1 MAQLILLAVLL
12 ISPPQEGEVAGEA
25 ELLEQSRS
33 QAEYY
38 IRNVRDRSN
47 TAENLWA
54 LSALW
59 GSNGEIKA
67 YISRNLGASGEDDGL
82 LEMFTDTTRTY
93 GELLRE
99 AAFQLESPQL
109 LMGYLLDE
117 QDSLRQRKA
126 FDEFNFS
133 EEDTNIRYETLL
145 DHMLRGEQ
153 INVEILPANQIGLP
167 HFLLFY
173 YSSVRNI
180 LPEEY
185 IRRIADI
192 PFRQNGNAAN
202 LTRILRGLTIFQAQY
217 FTDQY
222 SRTLDY
228 YNQLSQ
234 DERLPNSKFKFN
246 IYRFVVYSM
255 YQIGYPDR
263 SLDIVRNFTLPL
275 SHYLGRRSLQL
286 TINLTRAIY
295 LYEIGKIEAA
305 QEVYHQVLAEA
316 EERNIL
322 EAYLSVLFNNLA
334 VTYVNMGNY
343 DQYLNLQ
350 FRALEIADSTGQ
362 YDNQF
367 TILKNL
373 FVYYRDNQ
381 DAESALL
388 YIDRARQ
395 LAQSENRPDDLAEL
409 NLLTGTFYKNMEQD
423 YTRAEEYFAK
433 AEEQLS
439 AENNYASYE
448 QLKFEQADLRERQ
461 GANGRALEIYDH
473 IIEAAEENNNRQNII
488 ESHIKKARLHLS
500 QGNHRAAGQ
509 AIEFYK
515 QEDLNTLRF
524 DQLVQARS
532 AEAEHLL
539 QTGNPS
545 EAYRILD
552 PLVGQIMEWARG
564 STDLQSGFWNV
575 EPEFLEAFRLTANL
589 LIDTGRTAEAL
600 QILDQLKSI
609 NDASLYQ
616 NPLVRSS
623 ILTETELSQYKRLT
637 DQLNRLRRQL
647 LASDEENRGQLR
659 QRIDE
664 LTAQKRVFDRKLSS
678 ETDFTPL
685 PVSRVQAGLN
695 ARERVLHVTEL
706 DDRYYIATISRTDID
721 FRTVPL
727 DSVNRDL
734 FETAVRQVASQN
746 TNLDL
751 LHRIY
756 GLLGMEKLPGR
767 VNRITVIPD
776 SYLYQLP
783 LGILPVRDPE
793 QTYSYGDTRYLVEEM
808 EVRYLTSLN
817 DYRQE
822 DHPPGSHTVDFAG
835 YGISTFEEYAD
846 EGLVP
851 LPFARREVRNI
862 RSSLGNLK
870 VRDTHFGPD
879 LTEEVFKSTAPSAR
893 IIHLATHSQ
902 VSEQDPLFSRIYMSH
917 GGEAEQE
924 QFPGQVFAYE
934 LFELDLSSELIMLN
948 SCESGSGRYLQ
959 GSGVMGFSRALR
971 YAGARSLL
979 LNLWSVNDMMAS
991 EFAEEFYRAAN
1002 TGKSKSEALRSAK
1015 LHFLKTKNADPH
1027 FWGPYMLIGD
1037 NEPLVKP
1044 YETWNRIVAGTFMI
1058 YFLLFVGGSL
1068 YYRGNI
1074 YRGEGGK
1081 GDERAS

>member
-1 MAQLILLAVLL
+1 MAHLILLAVFLV
-12 ISPPQEGEVAGEA
+12 SPPQEQEVAGEA
-25 ELLEQSRS
+25 ELLEQSRE

-38 IRNVRDRSN
+38 IRNVRDRAN
-47 TAENLWA
+47 TPENLWA

-59 GSNGEIKA
+59 ESNGEIRA
-67 YISRNLGASGEDDGL
+67 YISRAVGGGDENGL
-82 LEMFTDTTRTY
+82 LEIFTDTTRTY
-93 GELLRE
+93 GGLLRE
-99 AAFQLESPQL
+99 AAFRLESPQL

-117 QDSLRQRKA
+117 KDSLRRRNTFEA
-126 FDEFNFS
+126 FNFR
-133 EEDTNIRYETLL
+133 EEEESGIRYETLL
-145 DHMLRGEQ
+145 DHMLRGKRIDE
-153 INVEILPANQIGLP
+153 EILPADQIGLP
-167 HFLLFY
+167 HFFLFY
-173 YSSVRNI
+173 YSRGRSI
-180 LPEEY
+180 MPEEY
-185 IRRIADI
+185 ITRIAEI
-192 PFRQNGNAAN
+192 PVRNNGTSTQ
-202 LTRILRGLTIFQAQY
+202 LTGILSRLPVFQAQY

-222 SRTLDY
+222 ARTLEN
-228 YNQLSQ
+228 YNLLSR
-234 DERLPNSKFKFN
+234 DERLPNSRFKFDL
-246 IYRFVVYSM
+246 YRFLVYSM

-263 SLDIVRNFTLPL
+263 SLEIVRNFTLPL
-275 SHYLGRRSLQL
+275 SHYLERRSLQL

-305 QEVYHQVLAEA
+305 QEVYQEVLAEA

-362 YDNQF
+362 YAHQF

-388 YIDRARQ
+388 YIDRARE

-409 NLLTGTFYKNMEQD
+409 NLLTGTFYKNMQQD
-423 YTRAEEYFAK
+423 YERAETYFAR
-433 AEEQLS
+433 ADDQLS
-439 AENNYASYE
+439 ADENYASYE
-448 QLKFEQADLRERQ
+448 KLKFEQADLRERQ
-461 GANGRALEIYDH
+461 GAYDRAVEIYDH
-473 IIEAAEENNNRQNII
+473 IIEAAEEHNNRQNII
-488 ESHIKKARLHLS
+488 ESHIKKAKLHLS
-500 QGNHRAAGQ
+500 RGNTRAAGR
-509 AIEFYK
+509 AIAFYK
-515 QEDLNTLRF
+515 REDLNTLRF

-545 EAYRILD
+545 EAYEILD
-552 PLVGQIMEWARG
+552 PLIDQIIEWARG

-589 LIDTGRTAEAL
+589 LIDTGRKAEAVR
-600 QILDQLKSI
+600 ILDQLKSI

-623 ILTETELSQYKRLT
+623 ILTESELSQYKRLT
-637 DQLNRLRRQL
+637 DRLNRMRRQL
-647 LASDEENRGQLR
+647 LAAGEDNRGELH

-678 ETDFTPL
+678 ETDFTPF
-685 PVSRVQAGLN
+685 PVSRVQSRLD

-706 DDRYYIATISRTDID
+706 DDRYYLAAISRTGID
-721 FRTVPL
+721 VRTVSL

-734 FETAVRQVASQN
+734 FETAVRQVAGQN
-746 TNLDL
+746 TDLDL

-756 GLLGMEKLPGR
+756 GLLGLEELPGR

-783 LGILPVRDPE
+783 LGILPVREPQ
-793 QTYSYGDTRYLVEEM
+793 QTYSYGNARYLVEEM

-817 DYRQE
+817 DYRQDE
-822 DHPPGSHTVDFAG
+822 RPRAAHEVDFAG

-862 RSSLGNLK
+862 RAALGNLK
-870 VRDTHFGPD
+870 VRDTYFGPG

-893 IIHLATHSQ
+893 ILHLATHSQ
-902 VSEQDPLFSRIYMSH
+902 VSEQDPLFSRFFMSQ
-917 GGEAEQE
+917 GKEGTGQE

-991 EFAEEFYRAAN
+991 EFAEVFYRAVN
-1002 TGKSKSEALRSAK
+1002 KGKSKSEALRSAK
-1015 LHFLKTKNADPH
+1015 LHFLKNKNADPH

-1044 YETWNRIVAGTFMI
+1044 YETWNRVVAGAFMLC
-1058 YFLLFVGGSL
+1058 FLLFTGGSL
-1068 YYRGNI
+1068 YYRGNFR
-1074 YRGEGGK
+1074 RGNK
-1081 GDERAS
+1081 G